1 MIPCGADAWPPIA
14 FLLANKN
21 HRDQESE
28 TTMSEPRFEP
38 RDPDFDARVRAS
50 FVRQT
55 FMNFLGARILSVA
68 PGAVEVELT
77 LRRELE
83 PQHGFAHAGVAW
95 SIADNA
101 AGYASQSLMAA
112 DDGVLTVE
120 LKINLL
126 APAKGE
132 RLVAR
137 GRVERAGRRLTVARA
152 DVYAVAGGAETHVAT
167 AIGTYMTM
175 SGLADRS

>member
-1 MIPCGADAWPPIA
+1 
-14 FLLANKN
+14 
-21 HRDQESE
+21 
-28 TTMSEPRFEP
+28 MSEAPEP
-38 RDPDFDARVRAS
+38 RDPDYRARVHDS
-50 FVRQT
+50 FARQN
-55 FMNFLGARILSVA
+55 FMNLLGARVVSVA
-68 PGAVEVELT
+68 PGAVEVELP

-83 PQHGFAHAGVAW
+83 QQHGFAHAGAAW
-95 SIADNA
+95 AIADSA

-112 DDGVLTVE
+112 DEGVLTVE

-152 DVYAVAGGAETHVAT
+152 DVYVVAGGKETHVAT
-167 AIGTYMTM
+167 AMGTFMTM
-175 SGLADRS
+175 SGLADRT

>member
-1 MIPCGADAWPPIA
+1 
-14 FLLANKN
+14 
-21 HRDQESE
+21 
-28 TTMSEPRFEP
+28 MSRRLEP
-38 RDPDFDARVRAS
+38 RDPDFRDRVHDSFARQR
-50 FVRQT
+50 
-55 FMNFLGARILSVA
+55 FMALIGARLGAVE
-68 PGAVEVELT
+68 PGAVDIELP
-77 LRRELE
+77 LRPELE
-83 PQHGFAHAGVAW
+83 QQHGYAHAGAAW
-95 SIADNA
+95 AIADSA

-152 DVYAVAGGAETHVAT
+152 DVYAVSDGAETPVAL
-167 AIGTYMTM
+167 AIGTFMTLV
-175 SGLADRS
+175 GLADKA